1 MPKKTN
7 ESLVDFFEE
16 SNEARFQADLHTVTT
31 ASIGVIM
38 VRTRGEF
45 YRVAESV
52 FDFAIEREYDY
63 NVWSSIFGWKHYEH
77 STIINQE
84 SSEFAPFAVNDPPY
98 VKKTPAPDISAAM
111 RALMSTIIQGSVD
124 KRVPSISVVICP
136 DPYMENP
143 VTQDFIRAL
152 SQLLVD
158 KRCWVIL
165 VSHTSVEVPQR
176 IMYDVH
182 VMDYKTPNASELS
195 VTLDDMIDS
204 MKDEY
209 SVELQDH
216 DKFRVIQNAIGMTN
230 QEFTSAI
237 ALAIIDQRDRLQIT
251 DDVTEPEGVDVHK
264 FVDTVLEMKTEQ
276 IKKSAALSYMPSIEL
291 GNVGG
296 LDLLKEWIAE
306 RRICF
311 TPEAK
316 EFGIDA
322 PKGILA
328 VGPPGTGKS
337 LLSKAVAS
345 ELNVPCI
352 AFDVSKVFGQYVGQS
367 ESQMR
372 TTLSQIEDMAPCV
385 LVLDEIDKAF
395 AGMSSGGGDSGVG
408 RRVFGA
414 FLTWMQERS
423 REKPIFVVMTANR
436 VNDLPAELTRKGR
449 LDDIFAVR
457 FPMVHER
464 QEIIKIHFRKRGHKV
479 NESFLAM
486 AAAVTDMWV
495 GAELE
500 AAVNETL
507 IKTLANGEDAPSIQ
521 TFTEIAAETKRLY
534 DRYKADVEFM
544 DRWAKENARPAS
556 TLDPET
562 VRRYDNVGKL
572 VIKRNKIKRP
582 RT

>member
-1 MPKKTN
+1 MPKKIN
-7 ESLVDFFEE
+7 ESLVDFDEE
-16 SNEARFQADLHTVTT
+16 SNEARFQAELHTVTT

-52 FDFAIEREYDY
+52 FDFAIEREYNY
-63 NVWSSIFGWKHYEH
+63 NIWSPIFGWKNYDADV
-77 STIINQE
+77 IAKQE
-84 SSEFAPFAVNDPPY
+84 QSEFAPFAVNDPPY
-98 VKKTPAPDISAAM
+98 VKKTPAPDIVAAM
-111 RALMSTIIQGSVD
+111 RALMTTIIQESVD
-124 KRVPSISVVICP
+124 KRVASVSVIICP
-136 DPYMENP
+136 DPYMDNAMVQEYL
-143 VTQDFIRAL
+143 RAL

-182 VMDYKTPNASELS
+182 VMDYKTPNAAELTG
-195 VTLDDMIDS
+195 TLDDMIDS
-204 MKDEY
+204 MQEQY
-209 SVELQDH
+209 SVELDEM
-216 DKFRVIQNAIGMTN
+216 DKYRVVQNAIGMTN
-230 QEFTSAI
+230 QEFTGAV
-237 ALAIIDQRDRLQIT
+237 ALAIINQRDRLQIT
-251 DDVTEPEGVDVHK
+251 DSVTEPEGVDVHE
-264 FVDTVLEMKTEQ
+264 FIGTVLATKTEQ

-296 LDLLKEWIAE
+296 LDLLKAWIAE

-367 ESQMR
+367 EAQMR

-464 QEIIKIHFRKRGHKV
+464 REIIKIHFRKRGHDV
-479 NESFLAM
+479 SDSFLTM

-507 IKTLANGEDAPSIQ
+507 IKTLANGDDEPSIE
-521 TFTEIAAETKRLY
+521 TFTEIASETKRLY

-562 VRRYDNVGKL
+562 VSKYDKVGKL
-572 VIKRNKIKRP
+572 VVKRKKISRP
-582 RT
+582 KM